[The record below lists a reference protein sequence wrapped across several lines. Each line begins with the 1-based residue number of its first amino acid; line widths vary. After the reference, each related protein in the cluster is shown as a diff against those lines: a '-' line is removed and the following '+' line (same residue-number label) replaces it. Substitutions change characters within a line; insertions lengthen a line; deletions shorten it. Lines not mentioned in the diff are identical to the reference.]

1 LVFERNI
8 ASMRTRAT
16 AALDAAFCPVIHPM
30 RKCMGDRRRSHTG
43 AIMFAPETA
52 VRLGRAARGLC
63 EMRRDVRAARAF
75 APYLGYRAKYP
86 KVQSLIG
93 AEYGQPESA

>member
-1 LVFERNI
+1 
-8 ASMRTRAT
+8 
-16 AALDAAFCPVIHPM
+16 
-30 RKCMGDRRRSHTG
+30 MGDRRRSQTG

-52 VRLGRAARGLC
+52 VRLGRTACGLR

-75 APYLGYRAKYP
+75 APYPGYRAKYP

-93 AEYGQPESA
+93 AE